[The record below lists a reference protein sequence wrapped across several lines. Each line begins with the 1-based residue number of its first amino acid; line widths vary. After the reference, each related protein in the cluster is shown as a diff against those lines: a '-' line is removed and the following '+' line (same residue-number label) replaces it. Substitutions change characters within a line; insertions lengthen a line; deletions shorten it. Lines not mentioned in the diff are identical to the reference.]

1 MPRVYG
7 PKKTK
12 DKKKNPT
19 AGAQVAE
26 AAQVQ
31 LPAQHSGLQLWFGF
45 NPESRNFDMLQVWPL
60 EKKRRV
66 RGYWPASWEGH
77 SGQKKPDTGRPV
89 EENRKFSLT
98 REKGAHELL

>member
-60 EKKRRV
+60 EKKKKGERIL
-66 RGYWPASWEGH
+66 ASFV
-77 SGQKKPDTGRPV
+77 GRPFWTK
-89 EENRKFSLT
+89 E
-98 REKGAHELL
+98 A